1 MPEARSSFN
10 SLLSNLYNLHR
21 LIMVNN
27 KETYYKINELT
38 SAQCCVPYR
47 NQSFVL
53 HSKTND
59 WFLYG
64 A

>member
-1 MPEARSSFN
+1 
-10 SLLSNLYNLHR
+10 
-21 LIMVNN
+21 MVNN